1 MGGLQ
6 ASQIKKGTQKKKKKK
21 KNTVNNTAYTID
33 KLKVKE
39 IRRKSSSALHLVQLP
54 RERVRETLNFGSY
67 CQYSEFNFQTTPHGP
82 LHTQSL
88 CKCHCLTCCHG
99 LVSSIECGFFLLKA
113 AIMYL
118 HTFFFFGQIGLA
130 SL

>member
-39 IRRKSSSALHLVQLP
+39 MRRKSSFVLHLIQL
-54 RERVRETLNFGSY
+54 RRKRVRETLNFESF
-67 CQYSEFNFQTTPHGP
+67 CQYS
-82 LHTQSL
+82 
-88 CKCHCLTCCHG
+88 
-99 LVSSIECGFFLLKA
+99 
-113 AIMYL
+113 
-118 HTFFFFGQIGLA
+118 
-130 SL
+130 